1 MVGRLYIHTSCVQ
14 VSSSQ
19 PRQQRRC
26 APLFQRSGMEVVVKR
41 SLRCKTLGKWD
52 INGICAINQHHS
64 IWRQKN
70 KLKWSFIRLEIFDFD
85 FRGGF
90 EDTSPNII
98 LHILPFSIPLGSQ
111 QQNAASCPRPD
122 SYHHSEEPSCHLL
135 HCGER
140 REPSFQSQGLSL
152 QLSLMRSW
160 YTWIPPWDSLRIP
173 REMSGFLQHPFW
185 VHETHPEQDHPRGC
199 CKTVNELCYG
209 WAQAW
214 HIAGGRKNT
223 LQGKYVGI
231 HSTSGQHWGTKHFF
245 QLLRLGTKWH
255 KGFIGS
261 ACEAFLTAN
270 SRFPRQNSAIWLK
283 ISQASLESRVTE
295 VGPSDDPIH
304 RDAAPACKH
313 GQWSNQPKPWWQDVT
328 SRQGA
333 YTRIRD
339 ATWPLHSY
347 HIKNSIV

>member
-140 REPSFQSQGLSL
+140 REPSF
-152 QLSLMRSW
+152 
-160 YTWIPPWDSLRIP
+160 
-173 REMSGFLQHPFW
+173 H
-185 VHETHPEQDHPRGC
+185 RGC
-199 CKTVNELCYG
+199 HYNCL
-209 WAQAW
+209 W
-214 HIAGGRKNT
+214 
-223 LQGKYVGI
+223 
-231 HSTSGQHWGTKHFF
+231 
-245 QLLRLGTKWH
+245 
-255 KGFIGS
+255 
-261 ACEAFLTAN
+261 CEADIPGYLLEIPWGFQEKCLAFSNTHFWYMKPIL
-270 SRFPRQNSAIWLK
+270 SRITP
-283 ISQASLESRVTE
+283 E
-295 VGPSDDPIH
+295 G
-304 RDAAPACKH
+304 AARP
-313 GQWSNQPKPWWQDVT
+313 
-328 SRQGA
+328 
-333 YTRIRD
+333 
-339 ATWPLHSY
+339 
-347 HIKNSIV
+347 